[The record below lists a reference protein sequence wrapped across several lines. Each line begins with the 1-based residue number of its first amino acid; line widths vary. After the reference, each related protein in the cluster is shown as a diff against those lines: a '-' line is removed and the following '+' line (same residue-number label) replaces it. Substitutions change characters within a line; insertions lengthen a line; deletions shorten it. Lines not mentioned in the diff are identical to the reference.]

1 MDHEHDRVGDQQPPH
16 PRRQRRPPKAALVFH
31 VVGSVSGRLRLHCRA
46 ASRDHNVPARIIDGK
61 ALAAKIQEQLVA
73 ARAQLGPAAVR
84 LVSLRVGDHQAAGVY
99 LRNQM
104 RAAERVGIE
113 LIDDRLPGAIDE
125 AGLVRRVED
134 HNRDPKV
141 TGILVQRPLPQ
152 TIDPRTIQA
161 AIAPHKDVEGMNPAN
176 MGAILYREPLLA
188 PCTALAALHVIMHA
202 LPDVRGAEAVVVG
215 HSEIVGKPIAILL
228 LHHLATVTVCHIGT
242 RNLAEHTRGADILV
256 VAVGKAGL
264 VTGDMIRPG
273 ALVVD
278 IGINQRTDG
287 GVCGDVDFASA
298 VEVAGQI
305 TPVPGGV
312 GPVTVQILMRNTL
325 RAAGAHEI

>member
-1 MDHEHDRVGDQQPPH
+1 M
-16 PRRQRRPPKAALVFH
+16 
-31 VVGSVSGRLRLHCRA
+31 
-46 ASRDHNVPARIIDGK
+46 PARIIDGK

-73 ARAQLGPAAVR
+73 ARNQLGSAPVK
-84 LVSLRVGDHQAAGVY
+84 LVSVRVGDHQAATVY

-104 RAAERVGIE
+104 RAAERVGVE
-113 LIDDRLPGAIDE
+113 LIDDRVPGAIDE
-125 AGLVRRVED
+125 ADLVRRVEE
-134 HNRDPKV
+134 HNRDHTV

-161 AIAPHKDVEGMNPAN
+161 AITPHKDVEGMNPAN

-188 PCTALAALHVIMHA
+188 PCTALAAHHIIMQT
-202 LPDVRGAEAVVVG
+202 LPDLRGAEAVVVG

-242 RNLAEHTRGADILV
+242 RNLRDHTRAADILV

-264 VTGDMIRPG
+264 VTGDMIQPG

-278 IGINQRTDG
+278 IGINPRPDG
-287 GVCGDVDFASA
+287 GVCGDVEFPSA
-298 VEVAGQI
+298 VEVAGAI

-312 GPVTVQILMRNTL
+312 GPVTVQMLMRNTL
-325 RAAGAHEI
+325 RAAGARGV